1 MASRAGKA
9 TKPVEPLRPTRRGWD
24 MPGGGA
30 AGVVVP
36 APEWR
41 GTTVQVCGLWPFI
54 AGVGTPMV
62 GVPLGHHLFTGATV
76 CSDPISW
83 FAHAGLIPNPSMLVL
98 GRPGL
103 GKSTMV
109 RRMATGL
116 AAYGVHPLVFGDL
129 KPDYRLLV
137 EALGGAVIELGR
149 GRGRLNVLDPGSS
162 AATADRLTGEA
173 RRRLLAEAHGRRLTM
188 LAALVGLNRASRATD
203 HEEAVLAAALRVL
216 DEHHAPG
223 EATLV
228 ELIQVLSEG
237 PPGVRAVTLDRGHED
252 RYRDA
257 VDPLQRSL
265 AALVEGALGDVF
277 AHRTT
282 TSIDLDRPLC
292 IDVSGISESDEKLQ
306 AAVLLACWGEGFGA
320 VTALQALTDAGLAP
334 QRNFLVVLDELWR
347 VLRAG
352 AGLIDRIDALTR
364 LDRQTGV
371 GTIIV
376 THTLKDL
383 LAVSEQDRPKAQ
395 GFAERMGYYAMAGV
409 PSSELAAIRDLVPL
423 SHAEGNLITSWST
436 PETWDPSTGQRG
448 DPPGLGK
455 MLLKVGGR
463 PGIPVQLRLTSI
475 EKEVNDTNRRWQTAA
490 APPIVAAPS
499 PAPAD
504 DNGGQPAPVVTEP
517 AADPEPAKGEPPAPV
532 AVPVNGQ
539 APRRRRQR
547 PLRPRS
553 I

>member
-1 MASRAGKA
+1 MGSRSKSPP
-9 TKPVEPLRPTRRGWD
+9 KPPSPLRPTRRGWD
-24 MPGGGA
+24 AAGGGQ

-54 AGVGTPMV
+54 VGVGTPMV
-62 GVPLGHHLFTGATV
+62 GVPLGHHLSTGATV

-83 FAHAGLIPNPSMLVL
+83 FAHAGLIPNPSMLVI

-103 GKSTMV
+103 GKSTLV

-137 EALGGAVIELGR
+137 EALGGSVIELGR

-162 AATADRLTGEA
+162 AATAQRLTGEA
-173 RRRLLAEAHGRRLTM
+173 RHRLVAEAHGRRLTM
-188 LAALVGLNRASRATD
+188 LAALVALNRVSRISD
-203 HEEAVLAAALRVL
+203 HEEALLAAALRVL
-216 DEHHAPG
+216 DERHAPG
-223 EATLV
+223 EATLK

-237 PPGVRAVTLDRGHED
+237 PEAVRAVTLDRGDDE
-252 RYRDA
+252 RYRRA

-282 TSIDLDRPLC
+282 TPIALDRPLC

-371 GTIIV
+371 GTVIV

-383 LAVSEQDRPKAQ
+383 LAVSERDRPKAQ
-395 GFAERMGYYAMAGV
+395 GFAERMGYYAFAGV
-409 PSSELAAIRDLVPL
+409 PSSEVPAIRGLVPL
-423 SHAEGNLITSWST
+423 SESEASLITSWST
-436 PETWDPSTGQRG
+436 PETWNPTTGRRE

-455 MLLKVGGR
+455 VLLKVGGR
-463 PGIPVQLRLTSI
+463 PGIPVQLRLTSV
-475 EKEVNDTNRRWQTAA
+475 EEAVNDTNQRWQTAA
-490 APPIVAAPS
+490 A
-499 PAPAD
+499 
-504 DNGGQPAPVVTEP
+504 GPAPVRDSRTGT
-517 AADPEPAKGEPPAPV
+517 A
-532 AVPVNGQ
+532 NGK

-547 PLRPRS
+547 PLRSIRS
-553 I
+553 A